1 MNGRP
6 EVEARPRAGLTKSEA
21 ARIMDAI
28 QVIRAGLLRIRTRGG
43 DEVAEVAAA
52 LAEARPALATLDEVA
67 ERLYSL
73 N

>member
-1 MNGRP
+1 MGAANF
-6 EVEARPRAGLTKSEA
+6 EATRRAEA
-21 ARIMDAI
+21 ARILDAL
-28 QVIRAGLLRIRTRGG
+28 QVIRAALLRLRTRGG

-52 LAEARPALATLDEVA
+52 LDEARPALATLDEVA

>member
-1 MNGRP
+1 MSGKP
-6 EVEARPRAGLTKSEA
+6 EVKAPLRAGLTRAEA
-21 ARIMDAI
+21 ARIMDAL
-28 QVIRAGLLRIRTRGG
+28 QVIRAALLRIRTRGG

>member
-1 MNGRP
+1 MSGKP
-6 EVEARPRAGLTKSEA
+6 EVKAPLRAGLTKSEA
-21 ARIMDAI
+21 ARIMDAL
-28 QVIRAGLLRIRTRGG
+28 QVIRAALLRIRTRGG

>member
-6 EVEARPRAGLTKSEA
+6 EAEARPRAGLTKSEA
-21 ARIMDAI
+21 ARIMDAL

-52 LAEARPALATLDEVA
+52 LAEARPALARLEEVA
-67 ERLYSL
+67 ERLYSS
-73 N
+73 